1 MSTTRKK
8 QPTLLRSEQGMVAIV
23 TTMVLMVVI
32 SLIVLGFATIS
43 RRNQRESLDRQLS
56 TQAFY
61 AAESGVNDA
70 RKIIQAALNAGQPVR
85 DKTDCTGTGTA
96 GFYSGLDPVIDAAHN
111 VSYSCLTVDPAPKK
125 LRYSD
130 IGTTSTI
137 VPLVSFDGTAISNLK
152 LDWQSKATSGN
163 PTTGCPTTVVNI
175 FTPAASWSCG
185 YGVLRFDLVPTA
197 GALNIDTLNAN
208 TMTTFAVPFSSGG
221 TNTIGYAAAPG
232 NTNNRV
238 GVSCTSSGCSVTVT
252 GLTQNSYHLRVSS
265 VYKDAALQITATS
278 ATGNQLRIAGS
289 QAVIDSTG
297 KAEDVLRR
305 IQVNLPYRETSEN
318 QLSDYAI
325 EMQGSL
331 CKRYTV
337 MNGFLSIDGSGISS
351 SNPLCQTGTTP

>member
-1 MSTTRKK
+1 
-8 QPTLLRSEQGMVAIV
+8 MVAIV

-70 RKIIQAALNAGQPVR
+70 RKIIQDALNAGQTVR

-96 GFYSGLDPVIDAAHN
+96 GFYSGLNPVIDAAHN
-111 VSYSCLTVDPAPKK
+111 VSYSCLTVDPAPKT

-130 IGTTSTI
+130 IGTTSTV
-137 VPLVSFDGTAISNLK
+137 VPLDSFDGTAISNLK

-163 PTTGCPTTVVNI
+163 PTTSCPTSVVNI
-175 FTPAASWSCG
+175 FTPAASWGCG

-197 GALNIDTLNAN
+197 GNTLNVDNLNAS

-221 TNTIGYAAAPG
+221 TNSIAYAPAPT

-238 GVSCTSSGCSVTVT
+238 GIRCTNSGCSLTIT

-265 VYKDAALQITATS
+265 IYKDAALQITATS

-297 KAEDVLRR
+297 KAQDVLRR

-351 SNPLCQTGTTP
+351 SNPLCQTSTSP